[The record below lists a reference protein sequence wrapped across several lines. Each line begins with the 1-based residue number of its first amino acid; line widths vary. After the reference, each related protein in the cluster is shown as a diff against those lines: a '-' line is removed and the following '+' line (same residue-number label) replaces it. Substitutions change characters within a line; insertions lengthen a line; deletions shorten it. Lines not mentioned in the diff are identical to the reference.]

1 MVATAHNARFGRDV
15 MSKVQMSFKTTGL
28 HCPSCSMMVDM
39 TVSDLDG
46 VETTKTDHA
55 TGLTVVAFDADV
67 VSAQEIMSAILAA
80 GYEAELA

>member
-1 MVATAHNARFGRDV
+1 MTFRT
-15 MSKVQMSFKTTGL
+15 SGL

-39 TVSDLDG
+39 TLSDLDG

-67 VSAQEIMSAILAA
+67 VSAQEVMGAIRAA